1 MGLAPYDCRSHLGRL
16 HIRVAGCYSCR
27 LTRRQRRT
35 PALHLTPR
43 PCSRAVAEVSESRP
57 GCVRS
62 LVESGC
68 GATIVSVR
76 HTAAR
81 ATRLVVSIHALS
93 TVPCLASS
101 SICLLLEYCII
112 ALLPHCPIAL
122 SRADQVAGSTPQPT
136 CHGVNIAQIA
146 VDNQTPCTTSS
157 MRRVTS
163 TS

>member
-1 MGLAPYDCRSHLGRL
+1 MCVRWLSQVGQACLL
-16 HIRVAGCYSCR
+16 
-27 LTRRQRRT
+27 
-35 PALHLTPR
+35 PASLHLAR
-43 PCSRAVAEVSESRP
+43 PLFQARGRQVHTVS
-57 GCVRS
+57 
-62 LVESGC
+62 

-122 SRADQVAGSTPQPT
+122 SRADRVAGSTPQPT